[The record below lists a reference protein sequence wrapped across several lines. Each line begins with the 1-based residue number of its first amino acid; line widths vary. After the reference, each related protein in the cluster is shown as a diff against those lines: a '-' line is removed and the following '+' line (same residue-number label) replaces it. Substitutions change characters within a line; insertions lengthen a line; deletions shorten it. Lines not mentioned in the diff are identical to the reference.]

1 MLFLERINVHLMH
14 AGQLDLSLQV
24 AVCAWCKPRADAEF
38 RAHSHGIC
46 PRHLRKFKLEAQGIS
61 PQRRR
66 RTRMPS
72 PQDESIEEALLP
84 F

>member
-1 MLFLERINVHLMH
+1 MH
-14 AGQLDLSLQV
+14 AGQLDLSLRV
-24 AVCAWCKPRADAEF
+24 PVCAWCKPRVDAEF
-38 RAHSHGIC
+38 RMHSHGIC